1 MTNIINIESQLMAR
15 KMNQARQGLA
25 YYAKINTDGKYDEA
39 IDQTNKLLRS
49 FYRKALGKGPALDE
63 AA

>member
-1 MTNIINIESQLMAR
+1 MSNIIYIENQLMAR
-15 KMNQARQGLA
+15 KMNQARQGLVL
-25 YYAKINTDGKYDEA
+25 YQKINTDGKYDEA
-39 IDQTNKLLRS
+39 IDQTQKLLRS

>member
-1 MTNIINIESQLMAR
+1 MNNIINIESQLMAR

-25 YYAKINTDGKYDEA
+25 FYKTINTDGKYDEA
-39 IDQTNKLLRS
+39 IDQTSKLLRS